1 MPYNNYRRTGLPS
14 FIQDPIINAGD
25 FVRSYFLPESE
36 LNSNSNPDFA
46 TQKQIT
52 DQVFWDINPANFIN

>member
-1 MPYNNYRRTGLPS
+1 
-14 FIQDPIINAGD
+14 
-25 FVRSYFLPESE
+25 